1 MALVRAIKQI
11 RKDRCSVHEP
21 VECTYTVFTAD
32 DGQKYLQLDSYGSRT
47 RKLTGKVSQ
56 ALQFSKATVQELRAI
71 IDREFGE

>member
-1 MALVRAIKQI
+1 MAFVRTIKQI

-21 VECTYTVFTAD
+21 VECTYTVFTSD

-56 ALQFSKATVQELRAI
+56 ALQFSKSSAQELRAI
-71 IDREFGE
+71 IDREFGH